1 MKDIDAFIKL
11 PHIPGKLIFF
21 LKKTKTLKSLKSACA
36 FFMRAENSFIGT
48 LLLKVLCWFPT
59 QNIPMIPIQANAQGN
74 AAPKKAPQGLTMSS
88 RIPYARHPVL
98 V

>member
-11 PHIPGKLIFF
+11 PDIPGKMILF
-21 LKKTKTLKSLKSACA
+21 LKKNTLKSLKSASA
-36 FFMRAENSFIGT
+36 FFMSAENSFIGT
-48 LLLKVLCWFPT
+48 ILLKVLCWFPT
-59 QNIPMIPIQANAQGN
+59 QNIPRIPIQANAQGN

-98 V
+98 F